1 MSNKVYLGII
11 AALACLVGYLAYQVN
26 NKQREIVYISAEYQN
41 LDDDR
46 KQLAVELEAMKQEY
60 DTLTV
65 TNAEMQGKID
75 AQQAE
80 IQGLL
85 SKVKNQNYDIRK
97 LKAEAETLRGI
108 MKHYIYQID
117 SLNRLNQQLIVER
130 DEQSTRADQAEA
142 KGKELE
148 SELSTSK
155 EMNAKGA
162 VLSAGEFTNTGQFER
177 NSGATKE
184 TDRASKCEIIK
195 SCFSIRRNAIA
206 KPGKRNIYLKIEGP
220 DGRTL
225 SRDGGE
231 FSASR
236 EIDYSQNDTPVCIT
250 YQAAAGYEYAKG
262 NYKISVIENGNVIG
276 SSTMVLR

>member
-1 MSNKVYLGII
+1 MTNKVYIGII
-11 AALACLVGYLAYQVN
+11 AALCCAVGYLAYEVN
-26 NKQREIVYISAEYQN
+26 NKQKEIVYISAEYQN
-41 LDDDR
+41 LDEDR
-46 KQLAVELEAMKQEY
+46 KQLAVELESMKQEY

-65 TNAEMQGKID
+65 ANEEMQVKIE

-130 DEQSTRADQAEA
+130 DEQSSRADQAEA

-148 SELSTSK
+148 TELSTSK

-162 VLSAGEFTNTGQFER
+162 ILSAGEFTNVAQFER

-195 SCFSIRRNAIA
+195 SCFTVRKNLIA
-206 KPGKRNIYLKIEGP
+206 KPGKRMIYLKIEGP
-220 DGRTL
+220 DGKLVT
-225 SRDGGE
+225 RDASG

-236 EIDYSQNDTPVCIT
+236 EIDYSQSDTPVCIT
-250 YQAAAGYEYAKG
+250 YQAAGGFVFAKG
-262 NYKISVIENGNVIG
+262 NYKISVIEGGNVIG

>member
-1 MSNKVYLGII
+1 MNNKVYLGII
-11 AALACLVGYLAYQVN
+11 GVLCCAVGYLAYQVN
-26 NKQREIVYISAEYQN
+26 TKQKEIVYISAEYQN
-41 LDDDR
+41 LDEDR
-46 KQLAVELEAMKQEY
+46 KQLAVELESMKLEY

-65 TNAEMQGKID
+65 ANAEMQVKIE
-75 AQQAE
+75 AQQSE
-80 IQGLL
+80 IAGLL

-130 DEQSTRADQAEA
+130 NEQSSRADQAEA

-162 VLSAGEFTNTGQFER
+162 ILSAGEFTNIGQFER
-177 NSGATKE
+177 NSGATKD

-195 SCFSIRRNAIA
+195 SCFTVRKNMIA
-206 KPGKRNIYLKIEGP
+206 KPGKRMIYLKIEGP
-220 DGRTL
+220 DGKVL
-225 SRDGGE
+225 SRDASGN
-231 FSASR
+231 SAAR

-250 YQAAAGYEYAKG
+250 YQAAAGYEFAKG
-262 NYKISVIENGNVIG
+262 NYKISVIESGAVIG
-276 SSTMVLR
+276 SSTMVLK